1 MAPVGTYAMTRNV
14 TLHLDEF
21 GQQSLNRL
29 TQEGEGS
36 PAAAFRTAALYYLA
50 DRESGRPAW
59 RAPRFRTSKSPSG
72 EGLGVVFDDDTW
84 AALEE
89 EATRQNVG
97 TEELAVH
104 ALLYF
109 LADFDSGRISQILEE
124 ALDEDE

>member
-1 MAPVGTYAMTRNV
+1 MGTHEMTRNV

-21 GQQSLNRL
+21 GQQSLDRL
-29 TQEGEGS
+29 TKEGEGS
-36 PAAAFRTAALYYLA
+36 PTAAFRTAALYYLA

-59 RAPRFRTSKSPSG
+59 RAPRFRSKSPSG
-72 EGLGVVFDDDTW
+72 SGLRVGFDDETW
-84 AALEE
+84 EALSE
-89 EATRQNVG
+89 EAARQNVE

-109 LADFDSGRISQILEE
+109 LTDFDSGRISDILEK

>member
-1 MAPVGTYAMTRNV
+1 MTRNV

-21 GQQSLNRL
+21 GQQSLDRL
-29 TQEGEGS
+29 TKEGEGS
-36 PAAAFRTAALYYLA
+36 PTAAFRTAALYYLA

-59 RAPRFRTSKSPSG
+59 RAPRFRSRTPSG
-72 EGLGVVFDDDTW
+72 SGLRVVFDDETW
-84 AALEE
+84 EALGE
-89 EATRQNVG
+89 EAARQNVQ

-109 LADFDSGRISQILEE
+109 LADFDSGRIGDILQK

>member
-1 MAPVGTYAMTRNV
+1 MGTYAMTRNV

-21 GQQSLNRL
+21 GQQSLDRL
-29 TQEGEGS
+29 TKEGEGS
-36 PAAAFRTAALYYLA
+36 PTAAFRTAALYYLA

-59 RAPRFRTSKSPSG
+59 RAPLFRSKSPSG
-72 EGLGVVFDDDTW
+72 SGLRVGFDDETW
-84 AALEE
+84 EALSE
-89 EATRQNVG
+89 EAARQNVE

-109 LADFDSGRISQILEE
+109 LTDFDSGRISDILEK

>member
-1 MAPVGTYAMTRNV
+1 MTRNV

-21 GQQSLNRL
+21 GQQSLDRL
-29 TQEGEGS
+29 TKEGEGS

-59 RAPRFRTSKSPSG
+59 RAPRFRSRSPSG
-72 EGLGVVFDDDTW
+72 GGLRVNFDDQTW
-84 AALEE
+84 EALSE
-89 EATRQNVG
+89 EAARQNVEA
-97 TEELAVH
+97 EELAVH

-109 LADFDSGRISQILEE
+109 LADFESGRISDILEK

>member
-1 MAPVGTYAMTRNV
+1 MTRNV

-21 GQQSLNRL
+21 GQQSLDRL
-29 TQEGEGS
+29 TKEGEGS

-59 RAPRFRTSKSPSG
+59 RAPRFRSGSPSSG
-72 EGLGVVFDDDTW
+72 GLRVNFDDQTW
-84 AALEE
+84 EALSE
-89 EATRQNVG
+89 EAARQNVEA
-97 TEELAVH
+97 EELAVH

-109 LADFDSGRISQILEE
+109 LADFESGRISDILEK

>member
-1 MAPVGTYAMTRNV
+1 MGTNAMTRNV

-21 GQQSLNRL
+21 GQQSLDRL
-29 TQEGEGS
+29 THEGEGS

-59 RAPRFRTSKSPSG
+59 RAPRFRSKTPSG
-72 EGLGVVFDDDTW
+72 DGLRIVLDDDTW
-84 AALEE
+84 DALAE
-89 EATRQNVG
+89 EADRQGVG
-97 TEELAVH
+97 TEELTVH

-109 LADFDSGRISQILEE
+109 LADIDSGRIGDILEK

>member
-1 MAPVGTYAMTRNV
+1 MGINAMTRNV

-21 GQQSLNRL
+21 GQQSLDRL

-50 DRESGRPAW
+50 DRDSGRAAW
-59 RAPRFRTSKSPSG
+59 RAPRFRSRTSSG
-72 EGLGVVFDDDTW
+72 EGLRVVFDDDTW
-84 AALEE
+84 AALAE
-89 EATRQNVG
+89 EADRQNVE

-109 LADFDSGRISQILEE
+109 LADFDSGRISDILEK
-124 ALDEDE
+124 ALEEDD

>member
-1 MAPVGTYAMTRNV
+1 MTRNV

-21 GQQSLNRL
+21 GQQSLDRL
-29 TQEGEGS
+29 TKEGEGS

-59 RAPRFRTSKSPSG
+59 RAPRFRSTKPSG
-72 EGLGVVFDDDTW
+72 QGLRVVFDDDTW
-84 AALEE
+84 AALAE
-89 EATRQNVG
+89 EADRQNVE

-109 LADFDSGRISQILEE
+109 LADFDSGLISDILEQ
-124 ALDEDE
+124 ALEDE

>member
-1 MAPVGTYAMTRNV
+1 MGTHEMTRNV

-21 GQQSLNRL
+21 GQQSLDRL
-29 TQEGEGS
+29 TKEGEGS
-36 PAAAFRTAALYYLA
+36 PTAAFRTAALYYLA

-59 RAPRFRTSKSPSG
+59 RAPRFRSKSPSG
-72 EGLGVVFDDDTW
+72 SGLRVGFDDETW
-84 AALEE
+84 QALSE
-89 EATRQNVG
+89 EAARQNVE

-109 LADFDSGRISQILEE
+109 LTDFDSGRISDILEK